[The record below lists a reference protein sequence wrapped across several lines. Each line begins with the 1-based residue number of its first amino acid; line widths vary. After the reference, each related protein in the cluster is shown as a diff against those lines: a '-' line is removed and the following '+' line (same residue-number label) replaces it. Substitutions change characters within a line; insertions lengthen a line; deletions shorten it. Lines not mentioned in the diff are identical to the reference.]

1 MEAFERLWTV
11 QVTLLAIY
19 GGGGGGGGKWA
30 LGPNFGGKLTNFTI
44 LAPFDP
50 GLLIKSGI

>member
-19 GGGGGGGGKWA
+19 GGGGGGKWA

>member
-1 MEAFERLWTV
+1 MDCPSHSIGDLW
-11 QVTLLAIY
+11 
-19 GGGGGGGGKWA
+19 GGGGGGKWA